1 MPLQI
6 KIRRDSSSDFETAN
20 TVLADGEIA
29 LETDTG
35 KMKVGNGSTAYN
47 SLQFVTEDAARVI
60 FVAMQGTVSGYVAGG
75 YYPGNTA
82 TDTINKY
89 SFANSNPA
97 TDVGNLPVATYGG
110 GGFSSSTHGILSGG
124 RAPPGFQQNNKWSFS
139 SDGNATIL
147 SISPFEYGG
156 YWHSV
161 SSPDTGFDIG
171 GSRNLADPTTPPISP
186 SGRNS
191 RITKFVFASEVSSN
205 AGVALTSGRAFG
217 SGAASATHGYSV
229 GGSTGTGPIVSTN
242 IIEKFAFTATSG
254 TATDVGDL
262 TTPTLDGNKGNS
274 SSEKGYSTGGG
285 TPTIVN
291 TIQSFPFASDSSST
305 DGGDLVAAAQD
316 HSGSNSTTKGYVS
329 GGIVSGPTVDTIQ
342 SYPFANDSNA
352 TDLGNLTHA
361 IKYGNYGNIQI

>member
-6 KIRRDSSSDFETAN
+6 KIRRDSSGDFETAN

-75 YYPGNTA
+75 LAPSQ
-82 TDTINKY
+82 TDAIDKY
-89 SFANSNPA
+89 SFVNSNNA
-97 TDVGNLPVATYGG
+97 TDVGNLATTAYAG

-124 RAPPGFQQNNKWSFS
+124 NSPSGWRQNQKWSFS
-139 SDGNATIL
+139 SDEDATQL

-161 SSPDTGFDIG
+161 STPDTGFDIG
-171 GSRNLADPTTPPISP
+171 GSRNLAAPTTSPTSP

-205 AGVALTSGRAFG
+205 TGVTLTSGRAFG
-217 SGAASATHGYSV
+217 SGAASATHAYSV
-229 GGSTGTGPIVSTN
+229 GGSTGTGPVVSTN

-262 TTPTLDGNKGNS
+262 TTPTLDGNSSNS

-285 TPTIVN
+285 TPTMVN

-305 DGGDLVAAAQD
+305 DGGDLVAALSN
-316 HSGSNSTTKGYVS
+316 HSGSNSTTKGYAA
-329 GGIVSGPTVDTIQ
+329 GGNLSTTVDNIQ

-352 TDLGNLTHA
+352 TDLGNLTHP
-361 IKYGNYGNIQI
+361 IKYANYGNIQT